1 MTSEPRIFPVDT
13 NFQKMARRPGGIS
26 RDRAVER
33 AEIEIAEAKVEFD
46 EWLSRELT
54 ELTTAFEAARDN
66 HHDPER
72 LAELAS
78 RGRQLRDV
86 TATIRFELLSFVG
99 ASLCDFLDS
108 VSAEAEFPIELDRLS
123 FGRVEPVCA
132 AGLSGI
138 AAGPSS
144 GPYKGPAL
152 ARQACEHPSAGG
164 SVLPEAPQLSPVVK
178 APA

>member
-46 EWLSRELT
+46 EWLSRELA

-86 TATIRFELLSFVG
+86 TATMSFELLSFVG
-99 ASLCDFLDS
+99 ASLCDLLDS
-108 VSAEAEFPIELDRLS
+108 VSAEAEFPIDSIVCHLDALKLS
-123 FGRVEPVCA
+123 ARPDFR
-132 AGLSGI
+132 GLR
-138 AAGPSS
+138 PDQV
-144 GPYKGPAL
+144 PDLTKGL
-152 ARQACEHPSAGG
+152 RR
-164 SVLPEAPQLSPVVK
+164 VVK
-178 APA
+178 RAST

>member
-78 RGRQLRDV
+78 RGRQLRDM
-86 TATIRFELLSFVG
+86 TATMRFELLSFVG
-99 ASLCDFLDS
+99 ASLVTFWIR
-108 VSAEAEFPIELDRLS
+108 SAR
-123 FGRVEPVCA
+123 R
-132 AGLSGI
+132 
-138 AAGPSS
+138 PSS
-144 GPYKGPAL
+144 QST
-152 ARQACEHPSAGG
+152 RS
-164 SVLPEAPQLSPVVK
+164 SVICTR
-178 APA
+178 

>member
-26 RDRAVER
+26 RDRAVEK

-108 VSAEAEFPIELDRLS
+108 VSAEAEFPIDSIVCHLDALNLSARPDFRGLRPDQVPDLTKGLRWLVKHASTRAPVARSSRRLRS
-123 FGRVEPVCA
+123 
-132 AGLSGI
+132 
-138 AAGPSS
+138 
-144 GPYKGPAL
+144 Y
-152 ARQACEHPSAGG
+152 
-164 SVLPEAPQLSPVVK
+164 LPL
-178 APA
+178 